1 MKANNFFAF
10 SLLFIQPIFMAS
22 NLVVARGGVEY
33 VPPISLAFWR
43 WTLVFLILLPFT
55 YVSLKKNYKTM
66 KKEYKKLFFLG
77 ATGCGICGA
86 FPFLAGQTTTVTNM
100 GIIYTS
106 SPIFIILISSIFF
119 NEKINLT
126 KIIGLISCLIGV
138 FAIIIKGDLNLLINL
153 NFTIGDLWMLA
164 AAIGWALYS
173 IYLFYWKTKLEIFQ
187 RFTLIALFGAISL
200 LPFYVGEEIFFER
213 TIFNREFF
221 IWVIFAA
228 ISPGIIAFTLYTIA
242 QKRLGASLTGF
253 TLYIFTIYLMFIFTL
268 SITIIFITQIVFYK
282 VYPKQ
287 PLMLYSLKNQEQV
300 EAWADI
306 YTEMKNRWKKSI
318 LVGFFAYVLLTVSL
332 LK

>member
-1 MKANNFFAF
+1 
-10 SLLFIQPIFMAS
+10 MAS

-43 WTLVFLILLPFT
+43 WTLVFLTLLPFT
-55 YVSLKKNYKTM
+55 YVYLKKNFKII

-77 ATGCGICGA
+77 ATGCGVCGA

-119 NEKINLT
+119 HEKINFT

-138 FAIIIKGDLNLLINL
+138 FIIIIKGDFFLLINL

-187 RFTLIALFGAISL
+187 RFTLIAFFGAISL
-200 LPFYVGEEIFFER
+200 LPFYITEEIFFEK
-213 TIFNREFF
+213 TVFNIEFF
-221 IWVIFAA
+221 MWIIFAA

-242 QKRLGASLTGF
+242 QKKLGASLTGF
-253 TLYIFTIYLMFIFTL
+253 TLYVFTIYGAIYGYILFEENLENYHLIGTVLVFIG
-268 SITIIFITQIVFYK
+268 
-282 VYPKQ
+282 VYLAKK
-287 PLMLYSLKNQEQV
+287 KNVQK
-300 EAWADI
+300 I
-306 YTEMKNRWKKSI
+306 
-318 LVGFFAYVLLTVSL
+318 
-332 LK
+332 